1 MQDSL
6 RAVHLTHVK
15 KLTHYKRLLEGAQ
28 TSSASQL
35 HALQAELRML
45 RAKLEE
51 EKKKKRDLEMV
62 ANKDR
67 EALKVVQMVRFGF
80 IFLGFYSSANA
91 STPEICASTTSTRFY
106 DHLSG
111 PCGFASWRRT
121 GRVQ

>member
-1 MQDSL
+1 MQAAL
-6 RAVHLTHVK
+6 RAIHLTHVK

-51 EKKKKRDLEMV
+51 ERRKKRELEMS

-67 EALKVVQMVRFGF
+67 EALKVAQMVRWLVLCSFV
-80 IFLGFYSSANA
+80 FLSS
-91 STPEICASTTSTRFY
+91 ST
-106 DHLSG
+106 HLL
-111 PCGFASWRRT
+111 
-121 GRVQ
+121 